1 MGAWFRKYSI
11 RRIAVGGKVKRKD
24 AEGGQKKVVRS
35 KIRFASPTYAQM
47 ATIVGLIG
55 VALCLSF
62 IGPDYIAVSG
72 NVALM
77 CARAELRLRFVFAAY
92 NLCLRRRVRLHW
104 I

>member
-24 AEGGQKKVVRS
+24 AEGGEKKVVRS

-62 IGPDYIAVSG
+62 IGPDYIAVSDG
-72 NVALM
+72 AVSN
-77 CARAELRLRFVFAAY
+77 
-92 NLCLRRRVRLHW
+92 
-104 I
+104 